1 MSVPINPI
9 NAPGTPDDNE
19 ALIAGDTVALTE
31 EERGAIRSYL
41 QRSEVRL
48 STLHR
53 VASALLS
60 GAGLMVLL
68 PVVEHDAVVSV
79 IRSLLTGAVDEVRL
93 LLLIAVVASLA
104 VPFTAL
110 WLVLRD
116 LTQFYFHANHI
127 GLDRGESFAPRYTL
141 TALQLPSGELGAVA
155 QDALVR
161 RRRSPEAISLLVPAN
176 EVARAR
182 VDERITAYGGLGSV
196 PDGTDETRARAL
208 LALAGSRQRD
218 LLDEV
223 AKVEHGMA
231 RHILRT
237 QTIVLRYVK
246 ALLALLTTALATF
259 AASAVVDS
267 KSPLTGGDLVW
278 LAAILLAWAPTVV
291 IAVTTPVR
299 WLERLLR
306 NEGATHTAVHQ
317 DPELTMVEDAT
328 VRLAICGFIVAGVAM
343 VWALTRSDVLSAG
356 RVAGA
361 VVLVGSSLALG
372 ITLRRWAEGHIV
384 SRLVRRIPP
393 VNAT

>member
-1 MSVPINPI
+1 VSVPINPI

-343 VWALTRSDVLSAG
+343 VWALTRSDVLSPG

>member
-1 MSVPINPI
+1 MTDAIGAEVH
-9 NAPGTPDDNE
+9 
-19 ALIAGDTVALTE
+19 LTD
-31 EERGAIRSYL
+31 EERGAARAYL

-48 STLHR
+48 STMHR

-79 IRSLLTGAVDEVRL
+79 IRSLLTGPVDAVRL
-93 LLLIAVVASLA
+93 LLLVATVASLA

-127 GLDRGESFAPRYTL
+127 GLDGGESFAPRFTL
-141 TALQLPSGELGAVA
+141 TALQLPTGELDTAAGN
-155 QDALVR
+155 ALIH
-161 RRRSPEAISLLVPAN
+161 RRRSPEAISLLVPVNDA
-176 EVARAR
+176 ARAR
-182 VDERITAYGGLGSV
+182 IDRRIAAYGGLGFV
-196 PDGTDETRARAL
+196 PDGTDETRALAL
-208 LALAGSRQRD
+208 LALTGSRPRD

-231 RHILRT
+231 RHVLRT

-259 AASAVVDS
+259 AAAAVVES
-267 KSPLTGGDLVW
+267 KSPLTGGDLIW
-278 LAAILLAWAPTVV
+278 LAAILLVWAPTVV

-328 VRLAICGFIVAGVAM
+328 VRLAICGFIVSGAAM
-343 VWALTRSDVLSAG
+343 VWALARSDVHSTG
-356 RVAGA
+356 RIAGA
-361 VVLVGSSLALG
+361 AVLLGSTLALG
-372 ITLRRWAEGHIV
+372 VTLWRWAEGHIV
-384 SRLVRRIPP
+384 ARLVRR
-393 VNAT
+393 